1 MWIKKYVIISLLVL
15 TACSTTEQSS
25 DFDSTLYSG
34 KPVESLT
41 NDEPPKTEEE
51 AISRGDIALSNK
63 NVDLA
68 LYEYIRS
75 LSFPNA
81 VHKDKTLYT
90 VGRIHLAR
98 ENSELADKS
107 FRASLAENPDH
118 IGSLTELGTLYTKRG
133 EKDVGK
139 SYYIRA
145 LNADQIRMDGDPII
159 TKDNITAESVATYR
173 YDDKSPVS

>member
-41 NDEPPKTEEE
+41 NVEPPKTEEE

-107 FRASLAENPDH
+107 FRA
-118 IGSLTELGTLYTKRG
+118 G
-133 EKDVGK
+133 
-139 SYYIRA
+139 RA
-145 LNADQIRMDGDPII
+145 SNKERAA
-159 TKDNITAESVATYR
+159 AESARRLSTVRVSRKFLPKTGARAVKIIPVTARATTTSKR
-173 YDDKSPVS
+173 VNPRIRTHVCRKLFLL

>member
-63 NVDLA
+63 NVGNEITMRATNFSGDT
-68 LYEYIRS
+68 I
-75 LSFPNA
+75 
-81 VHKDKTLYT
+81 
-90 VGRIHLAR
+90 
-98 ENSELADKS
+98 EL
-107 FRASLAENPDH
+107 N
-118 IGSLTELGTLYTKRG
+118 
-133 EKDVGK
+133 
-139 SYYIRA
+139 
-145 LNADQIRMDGDPII
+145 
-159 TKDNITAESVATYR
+159 
-173 YDDKSPVS
+173 